1 MIARKAG
8 DPMAR
13 IAGFSAVWVG
23 IPRRLWYTN
32 SESSTR
38 GGIPMAEIIPFD
50 AFAQW
55 DLEEMDRAQLLSCL
69 EAVRAQIAQ
78 LDEEEPADM
87 ESEAYDDWGDRHE
100 ELEDLA
106 DEIMEHLEAL
116 EGR

>member
-1 MIARKAG
+1 
-8 DPMAR
+8 
-13 IAGFSAVWVG
+13 
-23 IPRRLWYTN
+23 
-32 SESSTR
+32 
-38 GGIPMAEIIPFD
+38 MAEIIPFD

-69 EAVRAQIAQ
+69 EAVRTQIAQ

-87 ESEAYDDWGDRHE
+87 ESEAYDNWGDRHE